1 MVTSPGGAML
11 GSANFVV
18 NCPVLGFA
26 NEPPTAPQAPNPM
39 TNPPMPGLPNTG
51 SGGDFATRDA
61 SESITV
67 LVALS
72 LATVL
77 GGGLALA
84 RRRAGQRQHRAR

>member
-18 NCPVLGFA
+18 NCPVLGCA
-26 NEPPTAPQAPNPM
+26 NKPLTAPQAPRI
-39 TNPPMPGLPNTG
+39 PGMPNTG
-51 SGGDFATRDA
+51 SGGDFATQDA

-84 RRRAGQRQHRAR
+84 RRWAGQRQHRAR

>member
-1 MVTSPGGAML
+1 VVTSPGGAML

-18 NCPVLGFA
+18 NCLVLGFA
-26 NEPPTAPQAPNPM
+26 NEPPTAPQAP
-39 TNPPMPGLPNTG
+39 PPPAAPRIPGMPNTG
-51 SGGDFATRDA
+51 SGGDFAARDA
-61 SESITV
+61 SEALTV